1 MRILTLN
8 DNAFNQM
15 SHSQRQNQ
23 ILEILQTKG
32 ECSVD
37 YLAKKFDTSGM
48 TVRRDLRILAD
59 QGRVIR
65 THGGAAIA
73 NGVNFEFAFLKR
85 TKLNKLQKEAIG
97 NLAASLIKD
106 GQSVVLDSGTT
117 TLAIAE
123 QLRHR
128 RGVKVVTTS
137 LPVASL
143 LQYNEMIEINL
154 LGGQLRPRSP
164 DLSGAITEANLDM
177 LCADI
182 AFVGAEAVDAKG
194 GVLPNPP
201 NFANACEDTNECETS
216 LFVADSSKL
225 GMTALWRFADLKQLA
240 GLITDY
246 DADSSFIN
254 SLTKIGIKV
263 LRAGRGGRERR

>member
-1 MRILTLN
+1 
-8 DNAFNQM
+8 M

-106 GQSVVLDSGTT
+106 GQSVVLDSGIT

-194 GVLPNPP
+194 GVFTESSELSRMP
-201 NFANACEDTNECETS
+201 AKILTS
-216 LFVADSSKL
+216 AKQAYVVADSSKL